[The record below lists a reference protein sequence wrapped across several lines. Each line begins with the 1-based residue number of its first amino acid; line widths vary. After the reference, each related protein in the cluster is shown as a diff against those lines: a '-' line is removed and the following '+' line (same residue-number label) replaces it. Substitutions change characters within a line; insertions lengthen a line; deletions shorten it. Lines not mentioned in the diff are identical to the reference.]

1 MEKVMMMMMMMMM
14 MMVVAEI
21 GGQAEV
27 KLNVRSKY

>member
-14 MMVVAEI
+14 VVKI